1 MLPEQSP
8 GLEKRSVS
16 EYILV
21 QNKTIYFQIS
31 NNHFSEKDLDE
42 VLQIPQVFF
51 NVSKGQVAPQED
63 LKQAFGT
70 TDVDKVIME
79 ILKKG
84 ELQVGGKERQAQASQ
99 IRAETLSI
107 VAGKCV
113 NPTTTRP
120 YPATIIEKALQEL
133 GFNFVSNKPAKSQAL
148 DAIKLLV
155 SKQVIPI
162 VRARMKVR
170 LTASG
175 NANVKEAKKYADN
188 IKALLEEVEDEEWD
202 SSLWEIVAFIDPGNF
217 RKLDEAVQTES
228 KGKVSIEVLDTA
240 VIQQGE
246 DRL

>member
-1 MLPEQSP
+1 M
-8 GLEKRSVS
+8 
-16 EYILV
+16 
-21 QNKTIYFQIS
+21 
-31 NNHFSEKDLDE
+31 DE

-70 TDVDKVIME
+70 TDVDTIVME

-99 IRAETLSI
+99 IRAEILSI
-107 VAGKCV
+107 VASKCV
-113 NPTTTRP
+113 NPNNTRP
-120 YPATIIEKALQEL
+120 YPTTIIEKALQEL
-133 GFNFVSNKPAKSQAL
+133 GFNFVSNKAAKSQAL
-148 DAIKLLV
+148 EAIKLLV

-170 LTASG
+170 ITTSG

-202 SSLWEIVAFIDPGNF
+202 SSLWEVTAFIDPGNF
-217 RKLDEAVQTES
+217 RKLDEAVQVES
-228 KGKVSIEVLDTA
+228 KGKANIEVLDTA

-246 DRL
+246 DKF

>member
-1 MLPEQSP
+1 M
-8 GLEKRSVS
+8 KFR
-16 EYILV
+16 
-21 QNKTIYFQIS
+21 
-31 NNHFSEKDLDE
+31 EKDLDE

-70 TDVDKVIME
+70 IDVDAVIKE

-99 IRAETLSI
+99 IRAETLQI
-107 VAGKCV
+107 VASKCV

-120 YPATIIEKALQEL
+120 YPVTIIEKAVQEL

-162 VRARMKVR
+162 VRARMKIRITV
-170 LTASG
+170 SG
-175 NANVKEAKKYADN
+175 AANVKEAKKYADT
-188 IKALLEEVEDEEWD
+188 IKSLLDSVDDEDW
-202 SSLWEIVAFIDPGNF
+202 SSSQWELVAFIDPGNF
-217 RKLDEAVQTES
+217 RSLDESVQGES
-228 KGKVSIEVLDTA
+228 KGKASVEVLDTA

-246 DRL
+246 DVF